1 MAREDSR
8 RPASNNQAQ
17 EKPRIDPAL
26 MEQWLKNQGAEI
38 QNQAREFDLR
48 EKEIDANTALA
59 KQQMALHA
67 EIIKIRPEQQN
78 KQFQSLSIVV
88 IAIILILSTFLGW
101 CLHTGNQE
109 FANNLL
115 KVVVVIVL
123 NAFSY
128 WAGKKSK
135 GSNKEEKSVQNSNE
149 QV

>member
-67 EIIKIRPEQQN
+67 EIIKIRPELDIPP
-78 KQFQSLSIVV
+78 KLTPPFRSKVTPLFQRKLTPLFRTKLTPYYQHFHV
-88 IAIILILSTFLGW
+88 ALFYTNFL
-101 CLHTGNQE
+101 
-109 FANNLL
+109 A
-115 KVVVVIVL
+115 
-123 NAFSY
+123 
-128 WAGKKSK
+128 
-135 GSNKEEKSVQNSNE
+135 
-149 QV
+149 